1 MNTFVQ
7 LFEAY
12 RSLWS
17 NRSFIKGE
25 KLTEECCKSLLY
37 EAIEK
42 ELRDEMTHPRTRQS
56 AEAKFYYAVKRIM
69 NSDLSEHEKLSLVD
83 IYIEVMEQLKQ

>member
-7 LFEAY
+7 LFESY

-17 NRSFIKGE
+17 NRSFIKDE
-25 KLTEECCKSLLY
+25 ELTEGYCKSLLY

-56 AEAKFYYAVKRIM
+56 PEVKFYYAVKRIM
-69 NSDLSEHEKLSLVD
+69 HSDLSDHEKLSLVH
-83 IYIEVMEQLKQ
+83 IYIDVMEQLKQ